1 MRKIVAL
8 RNAGSNWCSYPVNG
22 NVIAA
27 VGLFDRVNLWDVR
40 LKRIVQTAV
49 LENS

>member
-1 MRKIVAL
+1 MTTL
-8 RNAGSNWCSYPVNG
+8 MNAGSNWCSYPVNG
-22 NVIAA
+22 NMIAA

-40 LKRIVQTAV
+40 LKRLAQSAI